1 MMLLNQIVFP
11 YYFKLFDEEE
21 KKEVIERVLGN
32 MRELTEDYGPG
43 VYIDQMEKT
52 VKYII
57 LFLQKKTFCQDGH
70 GDIDEDLLE
79 KVENDSEGEEEE
91 DLDEDDGIDHDE
103 IILGNVT
110 DLVIS
115 LARSFGNDF
124 APAFAQL
131 ASHIVEYTTDK
142 HPKSD
147 KNMALGCIAE
157 VFAAADSVIP
167 NYFDHYL
174 QLL

>member
-1 MMLLNQIVFP
+1 M
-11 YYFKLFDEEE
+11 
-21 KKEVIERVLGN
+21 
-32 MRELTEDYGPG
+32 
-43 VYIDQMEKT
+43 
-52 VKYII
+52 
-57 LFLQKKTFCQDGH
+57 
-70 GDIDEDLLE
+70 
-79 KVENDSEGEEEE
+79 
-91 DLDEDDGIDHDE
+91 
-103 IILGNVT
+103 
-110 DLVIS
+110 IS

-157 VFAAADSVIP
+157 VFAAADRVIP